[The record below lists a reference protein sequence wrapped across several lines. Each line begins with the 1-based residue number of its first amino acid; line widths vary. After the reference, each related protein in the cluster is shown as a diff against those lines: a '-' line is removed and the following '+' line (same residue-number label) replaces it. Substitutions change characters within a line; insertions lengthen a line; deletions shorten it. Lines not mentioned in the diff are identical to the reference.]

1 MKLQNV
7 LIVYVFTP
15 FALLMTGCSIF
26 DGASGKKYNNV
37 ASSIA
42 PEVAFNGAN
51 ARRKPTQPRQS
62 FEETGVENRLFRD
75 VSAFELAY
83 EVYVVQ
89 KGDTIYGIARKVK
102 MSPATLMAVN
112 GLGKDS
118 KLAVGQRLKIEGGK
132 SEWPSPV
139 TTAKTTVYT
148 VQAGDSLSKIAH
160 AYGVT
165 VKSLKAVNNLS
176 SDKLI
181 IGQKLTIPESM
192 AKDFNAN
199 NSAGTQRVLD
209 DDGKYTVK
217 PGDNL
222 TLIAKHFGI
231 KQTALQEANNMDN
244 PNKLRV
250 GQKLVIPTKTA
261 VTSDKTSS
269 VKARKDNAL
278 VLSPQHAPKASKT
291 SGDLYVIKS
300 GDTID
305 KIARDLEVE
314 KADLIK
320 LNNLGNNSSLQEGKK
335 LLIPQKKVVTEP
347 KPPVAHTSEP
357 RGEDFFENFEEI
369 PVIEI
374 KD

>member
-1 MKLQNV
+1 MKSQNV

-15 FALLMTGCSIF
+15 FVLLMTGCSVFDGANGGKNSNVAYSVAPEIAF
-26 DGASGKKYNNV
+26 DGAS
-37 ASSIA
+37 
-42 PEVAFNGAN
+42 

-62 FEETGVENRLFRD
+62 FEETGKESRFFRD
-75 VSAFELAY
+75 VNAFDPVY

-102 MSPATLMAVN
+102 MSPTTLMAIN
-112 GLGKDS
+112 GLNKDS
-118 KLAVGQRLKIEGGK
+118 KLVVGQRLKIEDGK
-132 SEWPSPV
+132 SGWSSPV

-160 AYGVT
+160 AYEVT
-165 VKSLKAVNNLS
+165 VKSLKAENNLS

-181 IGQKLTIPESM
+181 IGQKLTIPESTV
-192 AKDFNAN
+192 KNFNAN
-199 NSAGTQRVLD
+199 NSAKIQRALD
-209 DDGKYTVK
+209 NDGKYTVK

-231 KQTALQEANNMDN
+231 KQAALQEANDIDN
-244 PNKLRV
+244 PNKLRA
-250 GQKLVIPTKTA
+250 GQKLIIPTKTDI
-261 VTSDKTSS
+261 TSDKASS
-269 VKARKDNAL
+269 IKAGRDNAL
-278 VLSPQHAPKASKT
+278 VLPLQNTSKT
-291 SGDLYVIKS
+291 SPSNLYVIKS

-305 KIARDLEVE
+305 KIAHDLEVE

-320 LNNLGNNSSLQEGKK
+320 LNNLGNNPSLQEGKK
-335 LLIPQKKVVTEP
+335 LLIPQKKAVTEP
-347 KPPVAHTSEP
+347 KSSVSRTSEP
-357 RGEDFFENFEEI
+357 KGEDFFENFEEI